1 MDCGRVSF
9 CLCGD
14 PDYFSIT
21 TRPWLPHSSQ
31 SFTINCGLFAAI
43 LDENVGIY
51 QFFHNS
57 NKQDLKHATSI
68 IWTTYICTCISSTNE
83 HSTYFNW
90 HNKLILEYWTVLQPK
105 HYFGI
110 WDHAK
115 SNRHPEV
122 WELQHSN
129 DFLYLWCL
137 KSHMAVA
144 DLILNKIRVLCN
156 CWSHLDSWLIQ
167 HNAFVS
173 PSPGYNGSPSNW
185 SQRAAP
191 ECGPTVIYFN

>member
-1 MDCGRVSF
+1 MR
-9 CLCGD
+9 
-14 PDYFSIT
+14 
-21 TRPWLPHSSQ
+21 RPWLFLHYHSALAAT
-31 SFTINCGLFAAI
+31 FITIIYNQLWPFCGNSRWKCRYLPVFPQLQQARLKTCYKYNLDYIHTYVHVFHQQMNIQPI
-43 LDENVGIY
+43 LIG
-51 QFFHNS
+51 
-57 NKQDLKHATSI
+57 
-68 IWTTYICTCISSTNE
+68 TT
-83 HSTYFNW
+83 NW
-90 HNKLILEYWTVLQPK
+90 
-105 HYFGI
+105 FGI

-129 DFLYLWCL
+129 DLYLWCL